1 MGFFFFS
8 FILYNEVMSI
18 IFTRHL
24 RIKLEQR
31 KINRV
36 FVLETIKNPDLVRP
50 TYGLREELYRKF
62 SKLFMK
68 VIIKKKSKHIIVLT
82 AHWVAKTKDKL

>member
-1 MGFFFFS
+1 MA
-8 FILYNEVMSI
+8 I
-18 IFTRHL
+18 IFTTHL

-50 TYGLREELYRKF
+50 TYGFREELYRKF
-62 SKLFMK
+62 GKYYLK
-68 VIIKKKSKHIIVLT
+68 VIIKRRKVHVIVLT
-82 AHWVAKTKDKL
+82 THWVAKTKDKL